1 MKKQEA
7 YWLEVCS
14 GEIPVLDLPTDYARP
29 AVKSFKGNT
38 FEFVID
44 RERSE
49 GLRQLAAQTGT
60 TLYMLLLAAYT
71 TLLSKYSGQEDIIV
85 GTPIAGRAHADLQ
98 QMLGMFVNTLAMR
111 NAPSGEKSFHAYVLE
126 VKENALRAYENQDYP
141 FEELVNKL
149 DVARDVSRNP
159 LFDTMFILQ
168 NTEQGA
174 LDIEGLTCRVYP
186 NQHNVAKFD
195 LTFNLVEEVEGIVCS
210 IEYASSLYKR
220 ETVERMAQHFKQVI
234 VVIVKDPQT

>member
-1 MKKQEA
+1 HIISDGTSIGIMVQEFVQLYHGAELAPLRIQYKDYAAWQQAEVQSERLKKQEA

-14 GEIPVLDLPTDYARP
+14 GEIPVLNLPTDYARP

-44 RERSE
+44 RQRSE

-60 TLYMLLLAAYT
+60 TLYMVLLSAYT

-111 NAPSGEKSFHAYVLE
+111 NAPSGEKSFHAYVQE
-126 VKENALRAYENQDYP
+126 VKENALRAYENQDY
-141 FEELVNKL
+141 
-149 DVARDVSRNP
+149 
-159 LFDTMFILQ
+159 
-168 NTEQGA
+168 
-174 LDIEGLTCRVYP
+174 
-186 NQHNVAKFD
+186 
-195 LTFNLVEEVEGIVCS
+195 
-210 IEYASSLYKR
+210 
-220 ETVERMAQHFKQVI
+220 
-234 VVIVKDPQT
+234 